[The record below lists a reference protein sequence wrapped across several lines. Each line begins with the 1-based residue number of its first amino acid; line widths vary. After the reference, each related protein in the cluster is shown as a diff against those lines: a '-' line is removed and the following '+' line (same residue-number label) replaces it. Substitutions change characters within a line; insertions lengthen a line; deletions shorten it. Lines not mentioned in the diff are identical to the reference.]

1 MSHNLGGSKL
11 YFLNFIAL
19 EHSEMSDNH
28 PTTSCGASVGVYLP
42 KTIFV
47 KTTLNFYNGESGK
60 SAKIEIRKSDII
72 PGPNPLKFD
81 F

>member
-1 MSHNLGGSKL
+1 
-11 YFLNFIAL
+11 
-19 EHSEMSDNH
+19 MSDNYT
-28 PTTSCGASVGVYLP
+28 TTSYGGSVGVYLP

-47 KTTLNFYNGESGK
+47 KTALNFYNGESGK
-60 SAKIEIRKSDII
+60 STKIEIRKSGII